1 MQSLAIVKEVTMS
14 RTMLSTLALA
24 ATLFAGACTEDAAP
38 PTGATSRLAPDD
50 PAAPHRGRHGDRDR
64 GDRGDRPDRPDRAE
78 LQARREAHHQ
88 AMLDRFDADHDGA
101 LSADERAAAHTA
113 RVTELIARL
122 DTDGS
127 GALSATE
134 FAARPGRGRH
144 RGPDFATIDA
154 DHDGAVTVAE
164 LAAVRPPGPP
174 PGGPDGDDDR
184 PPPDEP
190 PPE

>member
-1 MQSLAIVKEVTMS
+1 MRQPLC
-14 RTMLSTLALA
+14 R
-24 ATLFAGACTEDAAP
+24 
-38 PTGATSRLAPDD
+38 
-50 PAAPHRGRHGDRDR
+50 
-64 GDRGDRPDRPDRAE
+64 
-78 LQARREAHHQ
+78 
-88 AMLDRFDADHDGA
+88 GA
-101 LSADERAAAHTA
+101 LDLREQ
-113 RVTELIARL
+113 RL
-122 DTDGS
+122 LLRGQ
-127 GALSATE
+127 GHE
-134 FAARPGRGRH
+134 GRGRH